1 MGVEAGLAGFE
12 LSELMLG
19 VWVCCTGRNPAMDE
33 VSNLLCRV
41 LGVIGFVKKLSILS
55 GFARGDLVQVH
66 SLVSELGQELRHE
79 YNCCDV
85 SSRYQVEFTSMSQ
98 LAKPEVVG
106 LLIQQGCHW

>member
-66 SLVSELGQELRHE
+66 SLVSELGQELRHKHHS
-79 YNCCDV
+79 CDV
-85 SSRYQVEFTSMSQ
+85 SSRNQVKFTSMSQ

-106 LLIQQGCHW
+106 LLIQQGRHR